1 MKGLFDIIQYVLGL
15 GPSLMMPIIITVL
28 GLVLGQKLS
37 RSIRSGLFVGF
48 GFIGINLLVGLM
60 WGALSG
66 ASQAMVKRFGL
77 QLTAVDMGWPVAAAI
92 TWALPLSAVVILVA
106 VGLNLVL
113 LGMRW
118 TKTLNIDI
126 WNIWHYA
133 YVTALTVAVTKSP
146 ALGLVAG
153 GLYSVIYLKL
163 ADWTAP
169 AYQEVFDLPGV
180 SCTTGSVTELA
191 PIAYLIDRVVDRIPV
206 VGKLSADPASIKDRF
221 GPLGEPPIMGFIL
234 GAVIG
239 LLAGF
244 NLKDIGNLAMNM
256 GATLLILPRMVE
268 LLMEGLVP
276 ISEAAKELLSKRFAG
291 RDVYIGMDAALA
303 IGHPAA
309 MSTALIMIPITLA
322 LAVILPGN
330 KVLPF
335 VDLAAMPF
343 FMIFGLAFG
352 RGNIVRGVIN
362 GTIFMI
368 IALYGA
374 TWFAPL
380 VTQVGV
386 QAGYKLPEGATTITQ
401 LGTGLH
407 WIGIALVKIA
417 QIIAGT

>member
-1 MKGLFDIIQYVLGL
+1 MQRLFELVQYILGL
-15 GPSLMMPIIITVL
+15 GPSLMMPIIIAIL
-28 GLVLGQKLS
+28 GLAFGQKLS
-37 RSIRSGLFVGF
+37 RAIRSGLFVGF
-48 GFIGINLLVGLM
+48 GFIGINLVVGLM

-92 TWALPLSAVVILVA
+92 SWGIPLSAAIIPVA
-106 VGLNLVL
+106 IGLNLL
-113 LGMRW
+113 LLWLRW

-126 WNIWHYA
+126 WNFWHFA
-133 YVTALTVAVTKSP
+133 YITALTVAVSQSP
-146 ALGLVAG
+146 LLGLVMG
-153 GLYSVIYLKL
+153 GIYSVIYLKL

-169 AYQEVFDLPGV
+169 QLQEVFDLPGI

-191 PIAYLIDRVVDRIPV
+191 PIAYVIDKIVDKIPV
-206 VGKLSADPASIKDRF
+206 IGKLNANPDSIKDRF
-221 GPLGEPPIMGFIL
+221 GVLGEPPIMGLVL
-234 GAVIG
+234 GAIIGVI
-239 LLAGF
+239 AGF
-244 NLKDIGNLAMNM
+244 NPKEIGTLSMSM

-291 RDVYIGMDAALA
+291 RSVYIGMDAALA

-309 MSTALIMIPITLA
+309 MSTALLMIPITLI

-343 FMIFGLAFG
+343 FMIFGLVFN
-352 RGNIVRGVIN
+352 RGNIIRGVIN

-368 IALYGA
+368 VALYGA
-374 TWFAPL
+374 TAFAPL
-380 VTQVGV
+380 VTQVGA
-386 QAGYKLPEGATTITQ
+386 QAGYKIPQGTTTITQ

-407 WIGIALVKIA
+407 WMGMVLVKIA
-417 QIIAGT
+417 QYIAG